1 MKKLILMCCSILP
14 LCLQMPYLHSA
25 WRNSRLDHWD
35 WLFYL
40 AGIPAIVWA
49 ARKEKTNRCDWWALV
64 LLIPMLFLSLTS
76 KIHHIN
82 ALAAAS
88 AVVFIFAAVWL
99 IGSWHYA
106 YRILPVT
113 MLVLLGT
120 PSSSYGIS
128 LLLMCPV
135 WATWLIKFLL
145 GVCCFGWIYCNKR
158 FDLELKKGTLCFAA
172 AILCSCFLLLHSR
185 EIYFEGRSFV
195 PDFSGHP
202 GDYWGRSIE
211 PDDNTKRFF
220 VSSIVKQYRY
230 TRENTDISVLAV
242 KCGSNIH
249 EIHPASHCLR
259 TSFWTINSEKILYL
273 QDNFAVTEIDAEKG
287 ARRFLLWVWYSTDRF
302 STPGFLGF
310 RRHFRSGGKHYTYQ
324 ISTRIHKD
332 VETSRMELQKFVQ
345 ILKQQGNTAV
355 MENKQ

>member
-49 ARKEKTNRCDWWALV
+49 VRKEKTNRCDWWALI
-64 LLIPMLFLSLTS
+64 LLIPMLILSLTS

-88 AVVFIFAAVWL
+88 AVIFIFAAVWL
-99 IGSWHYA
+99 IGSWRYA

-135 WATWLIKFLL
+135 WAAWMAT
-145 GVCCFGWIYCNKR
+145 
-158 FDLELKKGTLCFAA
+158 
-172 AILCSCFLLLHSR
+172 
-185 EIYFEGRSFV
+185 
-195 PDFSGHP
+195 
-202 GDYWGRSIE
+202 
-211 PDDNTKRFF
+211 
-220 VSSIVKQYRY
+220 
-230 TRENTDISVLAV
+230 
-242 KCGSNIH
+242 
-249 EIHPASHCLR
+249 
-259 TSFWTINSEKILYL
+259 
-273 QDNFAVTEIDAEKG
+273 
-287 ARRFLLWVWYSTDRF
+287 
-302 STPGFLGF
+302 
-310 RRHFRSGGKHYTYQ
+310 
-324 ISTRIHKD
+324 
-332 VETSRMELQKFVQ
+332 
-345 ILKQQGNTAV
+345 
-355 MENKQ
+355 